1 MSMMT
6 AALTPTWVVTLT
18 IAERR
23 IFMIQHV
30 GSMPD
35 GAVIRFANSAY
46 LYLKVCDKNGRGGI
60 VNLKNG
66 QFTPVSKIY
75 SQLGLSPTKAIFVAN
90 SVWEVR

>member
-1 MSMMT
+1 MN
-6 AALTPTWVVTLT
+6 
-18 IAERR
+18 
-23 IFMIQHV
+23 HV
-30 GSMPD
+30 GSIPD

-46 LYLKVCDKNGRGGI
+46 LYLKVCDHNGRGGI

-66 QFTPVSKIY
+66 RYTPTNEIY